1 MAKVRKRTWKNSNGT
16 KSTCWFIDFIDN
28 SGNRIRKS
36 GFNTKVE
43 AEFELI
49 KLLAEVNSGTFTKE
63 NKSLTFQNAAD
74 NYLKL
79 HAQLHCKTSTLDFYN
94 ACLKKHLLPY
104 FGSMKLVDITPNKIN
119 QFMSQKVQEGL
130 APKSVNHFIT
140 LLGSVIQKMVD
151 DEIIAKNPVSKV
163 KRLKLPYR
171 EMGFYNQ
178 EEIEIVLEVAEK
190 HYPDFYPLNLLQYSP
205 GMRRGELLALTWND
219 INWQSRKIKVSK
231 TLFKGQITSPK
242 TSNSVR
248 AVDMSNE
255 LIKVLKGWKLKC
267 PNSEKDLIFPN
278 QEGNYLDADN
288 MVKRRFTPVLRKAGL
303 NIIRFHDLRHT
314 YASLLIA
321 QNIPI
326 KYIQRQMGHGSIQ
339 VTMDTYGHIMP
350 EVNQQGINAL
360 DNLFETKKIKKDSVN
375 NSSIKPKL
383 FLVK

>member
-36 GFNTKVE
+36 GFDTKVE
-43 AEFELI
+43 AESELV
-49 KLLAEVNSGTFTKE
+49 KLLAEVNSGTFTKG

-79 HAQLHCKTSTLDFYN
+79 HAELHCKLSTLEFYK

-104 FGSMKLVDITPNKIN
+104 FGSLKLVDITPNTIN
-119 QFMSQKVQEGL
+119 QFMFQKVQEGL
-130 APKSVNHFIT
+130 SPKSINHFIT

-151 DEIIAKNPVSKV
+151 DEIIARNPVSKV

-171 EMGFYNQ
+171 EMGFFNQ
-178 EEIEIVLEVAEK
+178 EEIKTVLEVAEK
-190 HYPDFYPLNLLQYSP
+190 HYPDFYPLLFTAIFT

-219 INWQSRKIKVSK
+219 INWQTRKIKVSK
-231 TLFKGQITSPK
+231 SLFKGQINSPK

-248 AVDMSNE
+248 TVDMSNE
-255 LIKVLKGWKLKC
+255 LIKVLKEWKLKC
-267 PNSEKDLIFPN
+267 PHSENELIFPN

-288 MVKRRFTPVLRKAGL
+288 MVKRRFIPVLKKAGV

-350 EVNQQGINAL
+350 EVNQQGVNAL
-360 DNLFETKKIKKDSVN
+360 DNLFENKKTENKPTTN
-375 NSSIKPKL
+375 TSIKPKL
-383 FLVK
+383 YIVK